1 MDLTVLGSALGVITL
16 VVGIVIGV
24 RQIRLAQRQIALA
37 ERPASLLAQSSKRQD
52 LLDRILSK
60 RLINVGVFSNP
71 PLVSVQRRN
80 TTIEVEGVYSD
91 IMRAIA
97 TKYNIE
103 VNWIALRVCDLENAI
118 QSGQVECILFVF
130 QTAVRAKYADFT
142 AIMHSVNVN
151 GVVRQDDNRIRSQ
164 VDLRKA
170 GIRLV
175 VCRGEIGHE
184 FAQSTLQLPQ
194 ERLAGILETDNIP
207 AIADLLQHNRAD
219 IALADGLSC
228 VQAVKQAEASGP
240 PLKIVFREPPLAT
253 CHAGVMIPTNQPR
266 LLKWLDKE
274 FQAARNDPNI
284 KARESTS
291 LHSYKGIVRRI

>member
-1 MDLTVLGSALGVITL
+1 MDLTVLGSALGVLTL

-37 ERPASLLAQSSKRQD
+37 ERPVSLLEQSSKRQD
-52 LLDRILSK
+52 LLDQILSK

-80 TTIEVEGVYSD
+80 STIEVEGVYSD

-118 QSGQVECILFVF
+118 QSGEVECILFVF

-142 AIMHSVNVN
+142 AIIHSVNVN

-170 GIRLV
+170 EIRLV
-175 VCRGEIGHE
+175 VCRGEIGHQ

-194 ERLAGILETDNIP
+194 ERLAILETDDIP

-228 VQAVKQAEASGP
+228 MQAVKQAEASGP
-240 PLKIVFREPPLAT
+240 PLKIVFRDPPLAT
-253 CHAGVMIPTNQPR
+253 YHAGVMIPTNQPQ

-274 FQAARNDPNI
+274 FQAIRNDPNI
-284 KARESTS
+284 KARESAS